1 MLCGAEV
8 DKESRCH
15 SATHHSYTMGR
26 CISSKQF
33 SRLLRQRC
41 SLRRHQRR
49 VTFLCGLPIQ
59 GHSEKFLK
67 ELGGLNWNEGRCYL
81 FPPQRFE
88 VKKPN
93 VTPGARIRTC
103 SLLVRSSRLYRCAT
117 KAAVTC
123 SPTVTVTCSPSLC
136 QAICIDTCLFFKL
149 SRPRIHRRWR
159 L

>member
-1 MLCGAEV
+1 MLCGAKV

-59 GHSEKFLK
+59 GHSEKFPK
-67 ELGGLNWNEGRCYL
+67 EPGGLNWNEGRCYL

-93 VTPGARIRTC
+93 VTRGARIRTC
-103 SLLVRSSRLYRCAT
+103 NLLVRSSRLYRCAT
-117 KAAVTC
+117 KAANVTIATTN
-123 SPTVTVTCSPSLC
+123 S
-136 QAICIDTCLFFKL
+136 
-149 SRPRIHRRWR
+149 
-159 L
+159 